1 MMMNKFGLPSDVLDK
16 IYEIKTD
23 KNDIVLKIVS
33 YFPLSDHEKDVI
45 RKSLNYRFLNDGFS
59 SIFSDVVDNT
69 QWNKSKDQIKKRF
82 NDELF
87 DIDNI

>member
-1 MMMNKFGLPSDVLDK
+1 MTNKFGLPDNILDK

-23 KNDIVLKIVS
+23 KNTLVLKIIS
-33 YFPLSDHEKDVI
+33 YFPLSDYEKNVI
-45 RKSLNYRFLNDGFS
+45 KTSMKERFLKDAFY
-59 SIFSDVVDNT
+59 SIFSDNIDDI